1 MRRTEK
7 EIQNKEEI
15 IEVLEK
21 GQICRL
27 GLCENN
33 IPYIVPMNYGYS
45 NGCLFFHS
53 AKSGRKI
60 EFIKNNNQVCF
71 EIEVDTEITKGKR
84 ACDWGMKF
92 KTVIGFGKLNEV
104 IDFAEK
110 KKGLSV
116 IMRQYSGNDEWS
128 FPNNSINKVLV
139 LKMKIEHMTGKK
151 SI

>member
-15 IEVLEK
+15 IEVIEK
-21 GQICRL
+21 GEICRL
-27 GLCENN
+27 GLCKNN

-53 AKSGRKI
+53 AKAGKKI
-60 EFIKNNNQVCF
+60 DFIKNNNQVCF
-71 EIEVDTEITKGKR
+71 EIEVDTKIAKGTH

-92 KTVIGFGKLNEV
+92 KSVIGFGKLKEV
-104 IDFAEK
+104 IDFSEK
-110 KKGLSV
+110 KKGLST

-128 FPNNSINKVLV
+128 FPNSIFSN
-139 LKMKIEHMTGKK
+139 
-151 SI
+151 